1 MSSFSLSPAVT
12 IREIDLSG
20 IVPAVATTIGAFAGV
35 FHWGPVEN
43 PQLIGNEEQLV
54 SRFGR
59 PSNLNAE
66 TFFTASSFLSY
77 SNSLY
82 VSRAVSSNAYNSTTG
97 ENTVDIQI
105 KNRDDYT
112 SKEDSIEA
120 NTIYIAKWPGSY
132 GNSLKISVCDS
143 ADAFSQHLDAE
154 DEDNEVVLS
163 FEINSTTATLAITN
177 SGANGAS
184 AEADANTI
192 ISSLQVGDLLE
203 AGNTSIGFQYLRI
216 ASIGTANTVG
226 DTSTV
231 TIGLTDRYRLS
242 EDFNGNTVHRFW
254 EYFNLVNGAPGTTN
268 SVEQAGGAGD
278 ELHIVVVDAGGKFTG
293 TKGAVLEIWEGLS
306 RATDAR
312 GDQGSALY
320 YVDAVNQSS
329 EYVWFGNHR
338 AGYSV
343 GEGETITPLSTI
355 PYTERFT
362 GGTDSDSEIG
372 ISLGNMARAYDEFKS
387 GEDIDISLLI
397 TGKSRFGLNGEGLAN
412 YLIDNIAEFR
422 RDCVVFV
429 SPEKNDVVQNPGNEG
444 EDVVAFRQSVRFSS
458 YAFMDSGYKYM
469 YDRYNDVFR
478 WIPLN
483 GDTAGTVVRTADVR
497 DPWYSPAGFNRGH
510 IKNLVRLAWNPD
522 KTQRDLLYKND
533 VNPVVTF
540 PNQGTVLFG
549 DKTLLGRPSAFDRIN
564 VRRLFIVLQ
573 KAISTASKFI
583 LFEFNDEFTR
593 AQFRNLVEPYLRD
606 VQGRRG
612 ITDFRVVCD
621 ETNNT
626 GEVIDRNEFIGDI
639 YIKPARV
646 VNFIRLNFVAV
657 RTGVEFEEVIG
668 SFG

>member
-20 IVPAVATTIGAFAGV
+20 IVPAVATTVGAIGGV
-35 FHWGPVEN
+35 FQWGPVEN
-43 PQLIGNEEQLV
+43 PQLVGNEVQLV

-66 TFFTASSFLSY
+66 TFFTAASFLAY

-82 VSRAVSSNAYNSTTG
+82 VSRAVSSNAYNASTG
-97 ENTVDIQI
+97 EDTVDIQI

-112 SKEDSIEA
+112 NQGSTINA
-120 NTIYIAKWPGSY
+120 NTVYLAKWPGAY

-143 ADAFSQHLDAE
+143 PEAFSENLDA
-154 DEDNEVVLS
+154 DDADNSVVINFEV
-163 FEINSTTATLAITN
+163 NSTTATIEVTN
-177 SGANGAS
+177 SGANGAA
-184 AEADANTI
+184 AEADADNI
-192 ISSLQVGDLLE
+192 ISHLQVGDLLE
-203 AGNTSIGFQYLRI
+203 AGNTEIGFQYLRI
-216 ASIGTANTVG
+216 ASISAANTVS

-231 TIGLTDRYRLS
+231 TVGLVDRYRLS
-242 EDFNGNTVHRFW
+242 EDFTGSTVNRLW
-254 EYFNLVNGAPGTTN
+254 EYFDLVDRAPGTT
-268 SVEQAGGAGD
+268 SFTEDAGGSGD
-278 ELHIVVVDAGGKFTG
+278 ELHVVVIDAGGKFTG
-293 TKGAVLEIWEGLS
+293 TKGSVLEIWQGLS

-312 GDQGSALY
+312 GDQGNALY
-320 YVDAVNQSS
+320 YVDVLNNSS

-343 GEGETITPLSTI
+343 GEADTITPINTI
-355 PYTERFT
+355 PYTERFE

-372 ISLGNMARAYDEFKS
+372 ISLSNMARAYDQYKS
-387 GEDIDISLLI
+387 GEDIDVSLLI

-412 YLIDNIAEFR
+412 YLIDNIAHFR
-422 RDCVVFV
+422 RDCVVFL
-429 SPEKNDVVQNPGNEG
+429 SPEKGDVVQNPGNEG
-444 EDVVAFRQSVRFSS
+444 EDVVAFRQSCRFSS

-510 IKNLVRLAWNPD
+510 IKNIVRLAWNPD

-533 VNPVVTF
+533 VNPVTTF

-549 DKTLLGRPSAFDRIN
+549 DKTMLGKPSAFDRIN

-639 YIKPARV
+639 YIKPARSI
-646 VNFIRLNFVAV
+646 NFIRLNFVAV